1 MAKRCVAYG
10 RVSTNQ
16 EKQKTSIESQRT
28 YYEEKFKGDGY
39 LPSPYGMLYRK
50 DGTTEQIPAL
60 YIDEGISG
68 TCIEHRKAF
77 ERMIE
82 DAKMGKFEII
92 YVKSVSRFARNTI
105 DGLKTCEE
113 LRALGVGVI
122 FEDCGL
128 NSIDPENDMTLTVL
142 FSVAQKESQTK
153 SHNVKWG
160 IRQRQKA
167 GKWFCNAHFGYDKID
182 KGLIINE
189 QEAETVRLIFRLYT
203 EEDKSA
209 HGIAQYL
216 NTVLEDH
223 PTKKGKLWNK
233 QQVSGILTNSIYV
246 GMYRSHIE
254 EKKGYKAT
262 DPTEKV
268 PEKEQ
273 YIHEIPELQI
283 ISNEAWDK
291 AVTIMRARKARYNYN
306 PVGGRNSNQ
315 HLLSTILICKDC
327 GVAYTRKKRRGGLRK
342 DGTRTDLGYFWSCRN
357 YEQYGTL
364 RCNNKYGINEP
375 EAEEQVKQEIL
386 KLQHDIRKRGGGA
399 LLTNFKAYLRIM
411 YELDYEADDVEAIRA
426 QIAKIERKKNILLE
440 DRLEGVMSKELYQK
454 QVKALNDEAEELEAR
469 LKAHDLYEETIK
481 REWLK
486 FEAYKKKILSLDV
499 NNLTNGDIKTV
510 FNKIY
515 VGTAELEGKARLR
528 KYLIFSYA
536 IMGYSAEELLDLLVK
551 KGYSGNVSVIVNG
564 ENEPLTE

>member
-1 MAKRCVAYG
+1 M
-10 RVSTNQ
+10 
-16 EKQKTSIESQRT
+16 
-28 YYEEKFKGDGY
+28 
-39 LPSPYGMLYRK
+39 
-50 DGTTEQIPAL
+50 
-60 YIDEGISG
+60 
-68 TCIEHRKAF
+68 
-77 ERMIE
+77 
-82 DAKMGKFEII
+82 
-92 YVKSVSRFARNTI
+92 
-105 DGLKTCEE
+105 
-113 LRALGVGVI
+113 
-122 FEDCGL
+122 
-128 NSIDPENDMTLTVL
+128 
-142 FSVAQKESQTK
+142 
-153 SHNVKWG
+153 
-160 IRQRQKA
+160 
-167 GKWFCNAHFGYDKID
+167 
-182 KGLIINE
+182 
-189 QEAETVRLIFRLYT
+189 
-203 EEDKSA
+203 
-209 HGIAQYL
+209 
-216 NTVLEDH
+216 
-223 PTKKGKLWNK
+223 
-233 QQVSGILTNSIYV
+233 
-246 GMYRSHIE
+246 
-254 EKKGYKAT
+254 
-262 DPTEKV
+262 
-268 PEKEQ
+268 
-273 YIHEIPELQI
+273 
-283 ISNEAWDK
+283 
-291 AVTIMRARKARYNYN
+291 
-306 PVGGRNSNQ
+306 
-315 HLLSTILICKDC
+315 
-327 GVAYTRKKRRGGLRK
+327 RK

-411 YELDYEADDVEAIRA
+411 YELDYEADDVEAIRD